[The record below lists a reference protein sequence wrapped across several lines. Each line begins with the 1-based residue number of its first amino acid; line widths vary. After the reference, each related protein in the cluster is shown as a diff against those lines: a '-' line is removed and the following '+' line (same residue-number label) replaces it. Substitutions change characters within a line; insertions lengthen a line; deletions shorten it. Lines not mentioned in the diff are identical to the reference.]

1 MHPRI
6 GSYGPLFINTN
17 TTKIMNLDK
26 DFLRDND
33 LGLLLLRLTVGGLML
48 FHGVHKLVYGV
59 SAIEGMLAGLGLPG
73 FIAYLSLAAEL
84 IASVLIVLGA
94 WTRVAAVVMVGNMA
108 VAVLMAHLPVI
119 FSVDPMTW
127 RLGHRTADAVPSWCG
142 GALLH
147 GWRTVCADE
156 RTCNRLRQKYP
167 SAEEHLDI
175 FFALYCL

>member
-1 MHPRI
+1 
-6 GSYGPLFINTN
+6 
-17 TTKIMNLDK
+17 MNLDK

-59 SAIEGMLAGLGLPG
+59 SAIEGMLAGLGLPV

-84 IASVLIVLGA
+84 IVSVLIVLGA

-119 FSVDPMTW
+119 FSVDPMTGGW
-127 RLGHRTADAVPSWCG
+127 AIELPMLYLLGAAVLCFTG
-142 GALLH
+142 GGRYALTKGH
-147 GWRTVCADE
+147 VTD
-156 RTCNRLRQKYP
+156 
-167 SAEEHLDI
+167 
-175 FFALYCL
+175 